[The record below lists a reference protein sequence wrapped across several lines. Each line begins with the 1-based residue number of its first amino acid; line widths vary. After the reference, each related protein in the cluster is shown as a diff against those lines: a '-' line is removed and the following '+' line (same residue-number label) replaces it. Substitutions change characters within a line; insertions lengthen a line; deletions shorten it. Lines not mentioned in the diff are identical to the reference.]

1 MQYWHETVICNLKHD
16 SVPTIV
22 HQRYR
27 LHTTQVLSSHYCTGN
42 NTTQHN
48 TTQHNTTQH
57 TVSHSYSLM
66 KAGKVSASL
75 LTVFKQ

>member
-1 MQYWHETVICNLKHD
+1 MQYWHETVICNLKHE

-48 TTQHNTTQH
+48 TT
-57 TVSHSYSLM
+57 HSVTFIFTYEGRKSIGFITDRVQ
-66 KAGKVSASL
+66 AI
-75 LTVFKQ
+75 T